1 MSKTNKMSLGQLT
14 LVTAVN
20 MIGAGIIMLP
30 SQLAQVGAVSVF
42 AWIISTVGAM
52 SLAYAFAKCGLYSK
66 KGGGLGGY
74 AEYSF
79 GKSGNFLVNFTYAI
93 SLIIANVAIAISII
107 GYVGEFMGIQLSPVM
122 TAVSTI
128 AVLWICTAGVILAE
142 PV

>member
-66 KGGGLGGY
+66 KKGEAWADMLSIRLG
-74 AEYSF
+74 
-79 GKSGNFLVNFTYAI
+79 NLVI
-93 SLIIANVAIAISII
+93 SWLTSRMP
-107 GYVGEFMGIQLSPVM
+107 YR
-122 TAVSTI
+122 
-128 AVLWICTAGVILAE
+128 
-142 PV
+142 

>member
-66 KGGGLGGY
+66 KQGGLGCQRFRQSRVLSQIPYQGY
-74 AEYSF
+74 FQRNTDGCTDLPYPGPDGYGADDDFSIAE
-79 GKSGNFLVNFTYAI
+79 
-93 SLIIANVAIAISII
+93 
-107 GYVGEFMGIQLSPVM
+107 
-122 TAVSTI
+122 
-128 AVLWICTAGVILAE
+128 
-142 PV
+142 

>member
-42 AWIISTVGAM
+42 AWIISTIGAM

-66 KGGGLGGY
+66 KQGAWADMLSIPL
-74 AEYSF
+74 E
-79 GKSGNFLVNFTYAI
+79 NPVI
-93 SLIIANVAIAISII
+93 SLLTSRMP
-107 GYVGEFMGIQLSPVM
+107 YR
-122 TAVSTI
+122 
-128 AVLWICTAGVILAE
+128 
-142 PV
+142 

>member
-93 SLIIANVAIAISII
+93 SLPQSVPGLESARQRTNYLTRYRSN
-107 GYVGEFMGIQLSPVM
+107 GLRQNYLTCKSRELLWWKPPSLSD
-122 TAVSTI
+122 
-128 AVLWICTAGVILAE
+128 
-142 PV
+142 

>member
-66 KGGGLGGY
+66 KGEAWADMLNIRLG
-74 AEYSF
+74 
-79 GKSGNFLVNFTYAI
+79 NPVI
-93 SLIIANVAIAISII
+93 SWLTSRMP
-107 GYVGEFMGIQLSPVM
+107 YR
-122 TAVSTI
+122 
-128 AVLWICTAGVILAE
+128 
-142 PV
+142 

>member
-66 KGGGLGGY
+66 EGGGLGGY

-79 GKSGNFLVNFTYAI
+79 GKSGNHRLCGRIYGHSAQSGNDGGFHHSSSMDLH
-93 SLIIANVAIAISII
+93 
-107 GYVGEFMGIQLSPVM
+107 G
-122 TAVSTI
+122 
-128 AVLWICTAGVILAE
+128 W
-142 PV
+142 